1 MVITRTPLRI
11 SFVGGGTD
19 LPKYYENSEQPG
31 RVFSAAID
39 KYIYIA
45 LNRKFDGKIRV
56 GYSVTENIETVD
68 DIRHDIVRNTMK
80 AFNMGSGWEIVS
92 IADIPGNGSGLG
104 SSSAFT
110 VGLINAIQYE
120 LFAGTHLSINKQE
133 IADMACNVEINACGK
148 PIGRQDQWACAL
160 GGMNEI
166 CFGKNG
172 RVWAQPVMEPRYIN
186 ELNKNLLLFYLGQ
199 RKDNNIL
206 ETQNGLMDSNK
217 MKTMSYMAELANE
230 AMLEVSTGNYQIM
243 GQLMDLNWEYKRT
256 LAPGISN
263 TKIKG
268 IYTRAMKAGAEGG
281 KVLGQGGGGF
291 MLFYA
296 EPHFHQAVKTAVGLA
311 NVPFSFV
318 DKGTQ
323 VIYAT

>member
-19 LPKYYENSEQPG
+19 LPKYYESSGSPG

-39 KYIYIA
+39 KYIYITI
-45 LNRKFDGKIRV
+45 NRKFDNKIRV
-56 GYSVTENIETVD
+56 GYSVTENVDKVD

-80 AFNMGSGWEIVS
+80 SFNMGPGWEIVS
-92 IADIPGNGSGLG
+92 VADIPGNGSGLG

-120 LFAGTHLSINKQE
+120 LFAGTHLSMNNQE
-133 IADMACNVEINACGK
+133 IADMACNIEINACGK
-148 PIGRQDQWACAL
+148 PIGRQDQWATAL

-166 CFGKNG
+166 CFGREG
-172 RVWAQPVMEPRYIN
+172 HVWTQPVLEQRYIK
-186 ELNKNLLLFYLGQ
+186 ELNKNLLLFYLGP
-199 RKDNNIL
+199 RENNNIL
-206 ETQNGLMDSNK
+206 ETQNVLMDDNK
-217 MKTMSYMAELANE
+217 KKTMSYMAELANE
-230 AMLEVSTGNYQIM
+230 AMLEVSTGNYQVM

-268 IYTRAMKAGAEGG
+268 IYARAMKAGAEGG

-296 EPHFHQAVKTAVGLA
+296 HPDCHAFVIEATGLQ
-311 NVPFSFV
+311 NVPFNFV